1 MPIQK
6 KMPVMKPPT
15 PPEWIAMAA
24 MTLAVA
30 LAILLLSIGVPE
42 NRPDFHKCPLC
53 RQTTNHTHE
62 F

>member
-1 MPIQK
+1 MF
-6 KMPVMKPPT
+6 VMKPPT
-15 PPEWIAMAA
+15 AYEWIAMAA

-53 RQTTNHTHE
+53 SQAANHTHE

>member
-1 MPIQK
+1 MLE
-6 KMPVMKPPT
+6 MKPPT

-24 MTLAVA
+24 MSLAVA

-53 RQTTNHTHE
+53 GQTTKHTHE